1 MTTITPPLPPPHAL
15 DRAVT
20 AAICTTGHAPRHLL
34 LADMTRPSTQRR
46 FWVLDLSDPHH
57 PVVDAATRVAHG
69 AGSDPQKTGWATRFS
84 DTPNS
89 GATSLGL
96 YRVAEPY
103 DMAKHGKAYRLDG
116 LSPTDEHARE
126 RGVVL
131 HPAAYVSQSGPVGRS
146 LGCPALNPSVF
157 TQLDRA
163 GELEGSL
170 LWIDG
175 GAATPVPSCAA
186 AVAWTVHAAQAIAQS
201 TSNWGPKPLPACSP
215 GDRHDA

>member
-1 MTTITPPLPPPHAL
+1 MITTTPPLPPQGAL
-15 DRAVT
+15 NRAVT

-34 LADMTRPSTQRR
+34 LADMTRPSSQRR

-57 PVVDAATRVAHG
+57 PAVDAATRVAHG
-69 AGSDPQKTGWATRFS
+69 AGSDPGKTGWPTRFG

-89 GATSLGL
+89 GETSLGL

-103 DMAKHGKAYRLDG
+103 QMAKHGKAYRLDG
-116 LSPTDEHARE
+116 LSPSDERARE

-131 HPAAYVSQSGPVGRS
+131 HPATYVSQSGPVGRS
-146 LGCPALNPSVF
+146 LGCPALNPAVF

-186 AVAWTVHAAQAIAQS
+186 AVGWTMQAAQDIAQS
-201 TSNWGPKPLPACSP
+201 TANWGPKPLPACSP
-215 GDRHDA
+215 GERHDA

>member
-1 MTTITPPLPPPHAL
+1 MTTITPPLPPPHAIE
-15 DRAVT
+15 RAVT
-20 AAICTTGHAPRHLL
+20 AAICTTGHAPKRLL
-34 LADMTRPSTQRR
+34 LADMTRPSMQRR
-46 FWVLDLSDPHH
+46 FWVLGLSDPRN

-69 AGSDPQKTGWATRFS
+69 AGSDPQKTGWPTRFG
-84 DTPNS
+84 DTLGS
-89 GATSLGL
+89 GETSLGL

-103 DMAKHGKAYRLDG
+103 TMAKHGKAYRLDG
-116 LSPTDEHARE
+116 LSPTDAHARE

-131 HPAAYVSQSGPVGRS
+131 HPADYVSQTGPVGRS
-146 LGCPALNPSVF
+146 LGCPALNPAVF

-163 GELEGSL
+163 GDLEGFL

-186 AVAWTVHAAQAIAQS
+186 AMAWPTQAAQAVAQS
-201 TSNWGPKPLPACSP
+201 VVTWGPQPLPACSP

>member
-1 MTTITPPLPPPHAL
+1 MTTTTPPLPPPHAI

-34 LADMTRPSTQRR
+34 LADMTRPSSQRR

-69 AGSDPQKTGWATRFS
+69 AGSDPQKTGWPTRFG
-84 DTPNS
+84 DTLGS
-89 GATSLGL
+89 GETSLGL

-103 DMAKHGKAYRLDG
+103 QMAKHGKAYRLDG

-131 HPAAYVSQSGPVGRS
+131 HPATYVSQSGPVGRS
-146 LGCPALNPSVF
+146 LGCPALNPEVF

-163 GELEGSL
+163 GDLEGSL

-186 AVAWTVHAAQAIAQS
+186 AVGWTMQAAQAIAQS
-201 TSNWGPKPLPACSP
+201 TSNWGPRPLPACSP